1 MTLDSSLPGADL
13 PFSRD
18 PRDPEPGVGHR
29 IALVSAVDPALLEL
43 AALSLHGE
51 DALVLAVTI
60 HPDEGPDG
68 VVRLTSTETA
78 VPAGPA
84 GLTAPDGEGSS
95 ACAPAPALPEPV
107 VLDVDMPTPCPTC
120 SLREVLLA
128 VAEDRA
134 ADEPGGATVIL
145 LPPAIEIVHLVPRLA
160 AELEGVPGATLAGV
174 AHAVLTSTAVDD
186 ILTHIPLAVRGLAW
200 GEGDARC
207 TGEVHMLGLG
217 YADVVVALVDAHNHD
232 RRLVLCD
239 QQILLVLLRHTVE
252 QTALREVG
260 TGSGGN
266 EERHNDTDQDVR
278 PNAFF
283 GCSSL
288 GW

>member
-68 VVRLTSTETA
+68 VVRLTSAE
-78 VPAGPA
+78 PAGA
-84 GLTAPDGEGSS
+84 AAFDGEGGS

-145 LPPAIEIVHLVPRLA
+145 LPPAIEIVHLVLRLA

-186 ILTHIPLAVRGLAW
+186 ILTHIPLADRGLAW

-217 YADVVVALVDAHNHD
+217 YADVVIA
-232 RRLVLCD
+232 
-239 QQILLVLLRHTVE
+239 
-252 QTALREVG
+252 VG
-260 TGSGGN
+260 
-266 EERHNDTDQDVR
+266 
-278 PNAFF
+278 
-283 GCSSL
+283 
-288 GW
+288 